1 MILKILLCLAIYLI
15 VGFIITIGASYYYV
29 KDQEQD
35 YIHNESDIMMIS
47 ITWPLWVPIVLF
59 ISPVVIISKLVW
71 TIAVNGDR
79 IPRYFIKKFNKHE
92 KNLY

>member
-1 MILKILLCLAIYLI
+1 MMLKILLYLAIYLI

-47 ITWPLWVPIVLF
+47 ITWPLWVPIVLL
-59 ISPVVIISKLVW
+59 ISPFVIISKLVW